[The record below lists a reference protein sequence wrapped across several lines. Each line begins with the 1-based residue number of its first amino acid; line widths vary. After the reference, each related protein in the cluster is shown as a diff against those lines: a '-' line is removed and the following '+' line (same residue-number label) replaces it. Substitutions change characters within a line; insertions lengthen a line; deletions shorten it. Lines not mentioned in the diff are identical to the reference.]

1 MQSFAIAIEL
11 RRSRLLCAGLI
22 GLHLLAAT
30 AVLLVPGSLWIRGAL
45 ILWVGWSLRRS
56 LRPPAVNA
64 IRFEW
69 RRNGRLF
76 CRTERAGAGER
87 EAEILPDSTVFS
99 RLIVLR
105 LRMPGQP
112 GVVALTLLPDQMP
125 AESFRRL
132 KVWLRWRTEA
142 EPNAAA
148 SFL

>member
-11 RRSRLLCAGLI
+11 RRSRLLDAGLI
-22 GLHLLAAT
+22 VLHLLAAA
-30 AVLLVPGSLWIRGAL
+30 AVILLPGSLWIRGAL
-45 ILWVGWSLRRS
+45 FFWVGWSLWHG
-56 LRPPAVNA
+56 LRPSAVTD

-69 RRNGRLF
+69 RRSGRLY
-76 CRTERAGAGER
+76 CRTDGAGEY

-105 LRMPGQP
+105 LRLAGQP

-148 SFL
+148 SFP